1 MEVTVSVAILMIIT
15 GGLFTFSVMMGRTAR
30 SQESKIITADDT
42 RQAMIYSIREL
53 RQAANASI
61 NWGSLPASSVS
72 YRIANDINGNG
83 VAVDANGR
91 IELTGLRTIQRDTED
106 LNNDGMTDAQAVLVN
121 NNDIIVLANNL
132 IEDED
137 LNANNNLDPG
147 EDRNANGRLDRG
159 LRFEQAGRGIRITVQ
174 TESQSSPQDWLMMSE
189 LVEVVVPRN

>member
-30 SQESKIITADDT
+30 AQESKIITADDT

-106 LNNDGMTDAQAVLVN
+106 LNNDGMTNAQAVLVN
-121 NNDIIVLANNL
+121 NNDIIVIANNL